1 MHACQA
7 QRPAEPPGKIAEMIN
22 QKSLREQVYE
32 FLREELH
39 KGNLAPGAS
48 INLTRVSESLGIS
61 KTPLRDALIQLEVE
75 GFVTISPRRGVFVNR
90 LGLED
95 IKHYYEIIGAL
106 EAAVLASVFDKVRSE
121 GLDEMKRLNREIVA
135 ALDREDYDAYY
146 QLNIQFHHLFVDMSA
161 NEPLKQIILPMK
173 QRLYD
178 FPQRGYM
185 KNWEEQNCRDHEA
198 LIEAVERG
206 DKDAAAAIWR
216 DRHWSFSVQEPY
228 IKKFYLFEEG

>member
-1 MHACQA
+1 M
-7 QRPAEPPGKIAEMIN
+7 ESSGKIAATIN

-32 FLREELH
+32 FLRGELH
-39 KGNLAPGAS
+39 KGSLAPGSA
-48 INLTRVSESLGIS
+48 INLTQVSESLGIS

-106 EAAVLASVFDKVRSE
+106 EAAVIVSVFDRVRSE
-121 GLDEMKRLNREIVA
+121 RLPDLKQLNREIMA

-146 QLNIQFHHLFVDMSA
+146 WLNIQFHHVFVDMSE
-161 NEPLKQIILPMK
+161 NEHLKRIILPMK

-185 KNWEEQNCRDHEA
+185 KKWEEENCGDHET
-198 LIEAVERG
+198 LIKAIEKG
-206 DKDAAAAIWR
+206 DRCAAAAVWR
-216 DRHWSFSVQEPY
+216 DRHWSYTVQEPY